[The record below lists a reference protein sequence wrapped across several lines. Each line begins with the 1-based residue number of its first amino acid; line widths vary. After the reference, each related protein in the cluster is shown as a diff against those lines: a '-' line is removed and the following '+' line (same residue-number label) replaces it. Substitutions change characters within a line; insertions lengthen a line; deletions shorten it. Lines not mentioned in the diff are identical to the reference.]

1 MCSYTKQPLTMN
13 ESDFKMASFKNIE
26 LTPVNIKRLQIAFDE
41 ANCIAQSA
49 DENIQAAT
57 HDIKLMLL
65 EPDNVWIREHIKTL
79 CVLIE
84 HNSSAAMN
92 AVGSFAAGE
101 DTPYANKISSIEA
114 MVIYPAALQLDIQAT
129 LL

>member
-1 MCSYTKQPLTMN
+1 MN

-26 LTPVNIKRLQIAFDE
+26 LTPVNIKRLQIAFE
-41 ANCIAQSA
+41 ETNCIAQSA

-57 HDIKLMLL
+57 HDIKLMLQ

-84 HNSSAAMN
+84 HNSFDAMIAA
-92 AVGSFAAGE
+92 GSFVEDAG
-101 DTPYANKISSIEA
+101 TPYANKKSSIGEN
-114 MVIYPAALQLDIQAT
+114 VIYPAARQRDIQAT
-129 LL
+129 LP

>member
-1 MCSYTKQPLTMN
+1 MN

-26 LTPVNIKRLQIAFDE
+26 LTPVSIKRLRIAFDE
-41 ANCIAQSA
+41 ANCIAQIA

-84 HNSSAAMN
+84 HNSFDAIS
-92 AVGSFAAGE
+92 AVGSFAEDAG
-101 DTPYANKISSIEA
+101 TPDANKKSSIGET
-114 MVIYPAALQLDIQAT
+114 VIYPAALQFDIQAT
-129 LL
+129 LP

>member
-1 MCSYTKQPLTMN
+1 MCIYTKQPLTMN

-26 LTPVNIKRLQIAFDE
+26 LTPVSIKRLQIAFDE

-84 HNSSAAMN
+84 HNSFDAMS
-92 AVGSFAAGE
+92 AVGSFVEDAG
-101 DTPYANKISSIEA
+101 TPYANKKSSIGET
-114 MVIYPAALQLDIQAT
+114 VIYPAALQLDIQAT
-129 LL
+129 LP